1 MVKGIKVSSWID
13 GMDDSIAVGT
23 YNSNSPV
30 SKLVEDVRHSIAEY
44 LLQQP
49 KAHGRNMRIKYEFE
63 DGMFLEYGVVYN
75 GAN

>member
-49 KAHGRNMRIKYEFE
+49 KSHIKLIDLLLLCLLICSIIYYPI
-63 DGMFLEYGVVYN
+63 L
-75 GAN
+75 